1 MIYKIDKNTKE
12 YKGSY
17 PRNEDGYIPKGFTD
31 VEPFPAKN
39 GVINIWNGTAWEL
52 VEDFRG
58 RTIYNIKT
66 GEPLT
71 WWKIEKWN
79 EEQYTELKPPKNDGS
94 YKFDNGQWI
103 AKTAEELRE
112 EKKEEVKASNPNSFE
127 LFDTLWSYDILSQW
141 AIQLAENQSVNH
153 NRKVIVKDLLG
164 EWHELSRY
172 KSNKLQKAMFNKYL
186 QTGGYNANSR

>member
-1 MIYKIDKNTKE
+1 MLYKIDKTTNE
-12 YKGSY
+12 LKGSY
-17 PRNEDGYIPKGFTD
+17 PSNEDGYIPKGFTD
-31 VEPFPAKN
+31 VEPFPAKS
-39 GVINIWNGTAWEL
+39 GFINIWNGTAWEL

-58 RTIYNIKT
+58 RTIYSTKT

-79 EEQYTELKPPKNDGS
+79 KEQYTELEPPKNDGS

-112 EKKEEVKASNPNSFE
+112 EKREDVKASNPNSFE
-127 LFDTLWSYDILSQW
+127 LFGTLWGFDLLSQW
-141 AIQLAENQSVNH
+141 AIQLAENQAINH
-153 NRKVIVKDLLG
+153 NKKVIAKDLLG

-186 QTGGYNANSR
+186 QAGGYNANSR